1 MFTKIQGVVT
11 VPRSAP
17 EVAREAAADF
27 AHLMANVGYMTTDQ
41 MADAIDANYDNVKA
55 QAVAAELRQWTTT
68 VNMMNPGAG
77 EIAIEK
83 SRKGGACDVGMERF
97 WSM

>member
-17 EVAREAAADF
+17 AVAREAAASF
-27 AHLMANVGYMTTDQ
+27 QHLMANVGYMTTDQ
-41 MADAIDANYDNVKA
+41 MADAIDANYTNEKA
-55 QAVAAELRQWTTT
+55 QAISTELRQWTTT

-77 EIAIEK
+77 EIAILK
-83 SRKGGACDVGMERF
+83 GQKGGCCDVGMERY